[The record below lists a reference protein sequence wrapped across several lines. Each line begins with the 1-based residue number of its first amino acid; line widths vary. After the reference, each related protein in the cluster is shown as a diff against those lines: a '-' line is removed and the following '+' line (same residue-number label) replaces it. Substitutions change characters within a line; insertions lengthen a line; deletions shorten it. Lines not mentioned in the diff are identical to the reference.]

1 MASGLYIS
9 MGGARNQER
18 RLETLANDL
27 ANAQTPG
34 FKSQETVYR
43 QIHNDVTALG
53 NPNQAMGLNHPVRFL
68 PEDRLP
74 VTMDERFT
82 KYNQGSLKQTGSDLD
97 FALTNEGFFTV
108 KGPNGPVYTRNGN
121 FSMNKDGVLV
131 TQTGQ
136 PVLGL
141 NDAPPPRLVPL
152 QFPGAQGKLTVSQE
166 GTVFVAGERVGRLSI
181 VKFPKMQELVRMG
194 NSNYRHPDPN
204 FTPDQAENI
213 DVRQGYLEQ
222 SNVSPVHTMA
232 MLIKTN
238 RVFELNTR
246 GMQAYKAMDDQAAR
260 DVGRI

>member
-1 MASGLYIS
+1 MATGLYIP

-34 FKSQETVYR
+34 FKSQETIYR

-53 NPNQAMGLNHPVRFL
+53 NPNQAMGMNHPVRFL

-74 VTMDERFT
+74 VVMDERFT
-82 KYNQGSLKQTGSDLD
+82 KFNQGALRQTGSDLD
-97 FALTNEGFFTV
+97 LALTNEGFFTV
-108 KGPNGPVYTRNGN
+108 QGPAGPVYTRNGA
-121 FSMNKDGVLV
+121 FSLNRDGVLV
-131 TQTGQ
+131 NDAGQ
-136 PVLGL
+136 SVLGV
-141 NDAPPPRLVPL
+141 NGAPL
-152 QFPGAQGKLTVSQE
+152 QIPAAQGKLTVSRE
-166 GTVFVAGERVGRLSI
+166 GNVFVAGEQVGRLGI
-181 VKFPKMQELVRMG
+181 VKFPNMQELIRMG

-204 FTPDQAENI
+204 IVPEQADNA

-246 GMQAYKAMDDQAAR
+246 SMQAYKAMDDQAAR